1 MATLI
6 ALYYMLSKIHD
17 VLLMPFH
24 ALSTCVQCDLVFRK
38 VKRCTERERERKG
51 KLTPISLTGE
61 YEEQEYDDGRIPKK
75 EEHTE

>member
-1 MATLI
+1 M
-6 ALYYMLSKIHD
+6 H
-17 VLLMPFH
+17 
-24 ALSTCVQCDLVFRK
+24 
-38 VKRCTERERERKG
+38 TERERERKG